1 MLKLV
6 AVAKTQARLVIMKS
20 GGGVKGINRGEE
32 SSKNKFNLQ
41 NSSQNSPEVAP

>member
-6 AVAKTQARLVIMKS
+6 VGAKTRLVIMKT
-20 GGGVKGINRGEE
+20 GGRARGINRGVER
-32 SSKNKFNLQ
+32 SKNKFNLQ